1 MENRNDRKSYYKGL
15 LTGVI
20 LCVLIIGVLALSG
33 CFLKDY
39 APSSTGQTT
48 GTGDAVEASDASS
61 SSGDVTDISG
71 RYKEVEKKL
80 NKLPSV
86 LDQYYLDVSDDSDI
100 TQDDMVE
107 GIYKG
112 YVDAL
117 NEPYTVYYTKEE
129 YDQLQE
135 STSGKYSG
143 IGVVVSQNK
152 ETGVIT
158 VVRPFEGSPGAEAG
172 ILKDDI
178 LYKVADKEVTGVD
191 VTEVVTWIKGEEGST
206 VSIEV
211 YRPSEDKYLTFEVER
226 KTIEIPMVTSKMLD
240 NNIGYVAVYEFE
252 ETTSEQF
259 NQAIDELTAQG
270 MKGLI
275 IDLRDN
281 PGGLVNSATAI
292 LDRILPKDQLL
303 VYTVDKSGK
312 KQEEYTEDD
321 ETIDVPISVLI
332 NDNSASASEIVSGC
346 LQDYGKAKLVGTTSL
361 GKGIVQYVLPLGD
374 GSAIKLTSAKYYTPN
389 GRNIHGTGID
399 PDVEVELNSDSE
411 TDTQLEKAQEIV
423 LQEIQAE

>member
-1 MENRNDRKSYYKGL
+1 M
-15 LTGVI
+15 
-20 LCVLIIGVLALSG
+20 A
-33 CFLKDY
+33 
-39 APSSTGQTT
+39 
-48 GTGDAVEASDASS
+48 
-61 SSGDVTDISG
+61 
-71 RYKEVEKKL
+71 
-80 NKLPSV
+80 
-86 LDQYYLDVSDDSDI
+86 
-100 TQDDMVE
+100 E

-117 NEPYTVYYTKEE
+117 NEPYTVYYTKGE
-129 YDQLQE
+129 YEQLQE

-178 LYKVADKEVTGVD
+178 LYKVAGKEVTGVD

-240 NNIGYVAVYEFE
+240 SNIGYVAVYEFE
-252 ETTSEQF
+252 ETTAEQF

-303 VYTVDKSGK
+303 VYTVDKNDK
-312 KQEEYTEDD
+312 KQEEYTKDD
-321 ETIDVPISVLI
+321 DTIDVPISVLI
-332 NDNSASASEIVSGC
+332 NGNSASASEIVSGC
-346 LQDYGKAKLVGTTSL
+346 LQDYGKAKLVGTTSF

-399 PDVEVELNSDSE
+399 PDEEVELDSDSK
-411 TDTQLEKAQEIV
+411 TDTQLEKAQEVV
-423 LQEIQAE
+423 LEQIQAE

>member
-1 MENRNDRKSYYKGL
+1 MENRNDKKSYYKGL

-48 GTGDAVEASDASS
+48 GKGDAVEASDASS

-80 NKLPSV
+80 NKLHSV

-117 NEPYTVYYTKEE
+117 NEPYTVYYTKDE

-178 LYKVADKEVTGVD
+178 LYKVAGKEVTGVD

-211 YRPSEDKYLTFEVER
+211 EVER

-240 NNIGYVAVYEFE
+240 SNLGYVAVYEFE
-252 ETTSEQF
+252 ETTADQF

-292 LDRILPKDQLL
+292 LDRILPKDKLL
-303 VYTVDKSGK
+303 VYTVDKNDK
-312 KQEEYTEDD
+312 KQEEYSEDD
-321 ETIDVPISVLI
+321 DTIDVPISVLI
-332 NDNSASASEIVSGC
+332 NGNSASASEIVSGC
-346 LQDYGKAKLVGTTSL
+346 LQDYGKAKLVGTTSF

-399 PDVEVELNSDSE
+399 PDVEVELDSDSE
-411 TDTQLEKAQEIV
+411 TDTQLEKAQEVV
-423 LQEIQAE
+423 LEQIQAE